1 MKTIRRMLY
10 SELLSAIGFVT
21 LGFLVLFSFFDLV
34 DELRLLGRG
43 VGGSYQLPDALLYVA
58 LLIPTHLYDLLP
70 IAVLIG
76 SIYVM
81 ARLAKSSEFT
91 ILRTSGLGPWR
102 VLDTLLSFGLMF
114 ALLTLAVGDYVSP
127 VSERG
132 AQLLKA
138 RFTGD
143 ITVGLTGAWL
153 KEQRADHSWAVNVS
167 QLSANGQMRGV
178 RLFEFDE
185 RGFLVSRITA
195 ERGRFGPGES
205 WTLDNVRRDRFLTR
219 DPATARVEHAVEPT
233 LRWDTSLSAEMVAA
247 TLLRPDRMSTFSLF
261 EYIGHLKTNSQ
272 TAQVYEI
279 EFWRRIFYPVSCLV
293 MVVLALPFAYLHFR
307 TSGITGYVF
316 GGVLAGISFVI
327 LNNLF
332 GYIGN
337 LNNWLPWVAAGVPGA
352 IYMVLSLAAF
362 GWLVLRR

>member
-10 SELLSAIGFVT
+10 AELLRAIGFIM
-21 LGFLVLFSFFDLV
+21 LGFLTLFSFFDLV

-58 LLIPTHLYDLLP
+58 LLIPTHAYDLLP

-76 SIYVM
+76 AIYVM

-114 ALLTLAVGDYVSP
+114 ALLTFAIGDYVSP
-127 VSERG
+127 ATERG

-138 RFTGD
+138 RFEGD

-153 KEQRADHSWAVNVS
+153 KEQRGDRSRAVNVA

-185 RGFLVSRITA
+185 RGFLVTRITA
-195 ERGRFGPGES
+195 ESGRFGPGAA
-205 WTLDNVRRDRFLTR
+205 WTLTNVKRDRFETR
-219 DPATARVEHAVEPT
+219 DPASARVEHSAEPT
-233 LRWDTSLSAEMVAA
+233 LQVDTSLSAEMVAA
-247 TLLRPDRMSTFSLF
+247 TLLRPDRMSAVGLF
-261 EYIGHLKTNSQ
+261 EYIGHLRANNQ
-272 TAQVYEI
+272 TAQTYEI
-279 EFWRRIFYPVSCLV
+279 EFWRRVFYPVSCLV

-316 GGVLAGISFVI
+316 GGVLAGISFII
-327 LNNLF
+327 LNNVF

-337 LNNWLPWVAAGVPGA
+337 LRNWLPWVAAGAPGA
-352 IYMVLSLAAF
+352 IYATLSLLAF
-362 GWLVLRR
+362 GWLVLRH

>member
-10 SELLSAIGFVT
+10 LELLRSIGFIT
-21 LGFLVLFSFFDLV
+21 IGFLALFSFFDLV

-102 VLDTLLSFGLMF
+102 ALDTLLSFGLAF

-127 VSERG
+127 VTERT

-138 RFTGD
+138 RFQGD

-153 KEQRADHSWAVNVS
+153 KEQRDDHNWAVNVA

-185 RGFLVSRITA
+185 RGFLMRRITA
-195 ERGRFGPGES
+195 ESGRFGPGTS
-205 WTLDNVRRDRFLTR
+205 WTLTNASRDTFHTR
-219 DPATARVEHAVEPT
+219 DAATARVEHETEPT
-233 LRWDTSLSAEMVAA
+233 LHWDTSLSAEMVAA

-261 EYIGHLKTNSQ
+261 EYISHLKANNQ

-279 EFWRRIFYPVSCLV
+279 EFWRRVFYPISCLV

-316 GGVLAGISFVI
+316 GGVLAGISFII

-337 LNNWLPWVAAGVPGA
+337 LRNWLPWVAAGAPGA
-352 IYMVLSLAAF
+352 IYTFLSLAAF
-362 GWLVLRR
+362 GWLVLRH